1 MGYILLLIVGV
12 AVVVGLIVMFMGGKR
27 RPAGRTTPYND
38 VTKKTPAAD
47 EANPAASSTA
57 TQSQAN
63 AAQKH
68 TPPA

>member
-1 MGYILLLIVGV
+1 MGYILLL
-12 AVVVGLIVMFMGGKR
+12 VVGAAVLIGLAVMFMGGKR
-27 RPAGRTTPYND
+27 RPAGRTTPYDD

-57 TQSQAN
+57 SQSQAS